1 MRKNTQWDLLRF
13 SLLLSF
19 MIPISYIIFKIND
32 CDRICREMKSFH
44 HVIDVINSSRR
55 QTWKGMEE
63 PIKRS
68 EDTEKEREG
77 EGDLI

>member
-1 MRKNTQWDLLRF
+1 
-13 SLLLSF
+13 
-19 MIPISYIIFKIND
+19 
-32 CDRICREMKSFH
+32 MKSFH